1 MATWE
6 DGPEYAPRERPAGF
20 AAPEIAALDVAPPRQ
35 ELSAGAPV
43 QRPVFEQRHQVSPLT
58 EHRPET
64 GPQRDPQQAFEIAS
78 SVMTDSSASAWG
90 AAHSGFTA
98 TSQPD
103 PGWAPPSG
111 APAGTPPAGPSGA
124 LPAAPGVLQGVP
136 HPGEV
141 AGPPTHDPHQ
151 AFHLTG
157 GQRQGLDFPPPE
169 GAPAGQPGPEQLADY
184 PAPGSPQWFGPGQ
197 QPQPQQRRPSVG
209 GVLEGVTFPTAVA
222 LLIGGLC
229 VMVDLFGWLSPLA
242 FLTAFLTSGR
252 IGYRRTWVRYL
263 FLAGTAALVVTLV
276 VGVLSSLD
284 DLLVAYDLLSQLSAV
299 VCWLVLIAL
308 IVLVA
313 KAQSRGEQPQ
323 QPNHNPDPGW
333 G

>member
-1 MATWE
+1 M
-6 DGPEYAPRERPAGF
+6 
-20 AAPEIAALDVAPPRQ
+20 
-35 ELSAGAPV
+35 
-43 QRPVFEQRHQVSPLT
+43 
-58 EHRPET
+58 
-64 GPQRDPQQAFEIAS
+64 
-78 SVMTDSSASAWG
+78 
-90 AAHSGFTA
+90 
-98 TSQPD
+98 
-103 PGWAPPSG
+103 
-111 APAGTPPAGPSGA
+111 
-124 LPAAPGVLQGVP
+124 
-136 HPGEV
+136 
-141 AGPPTHDPHQ
+141 
-151 AFHLTG
+151 
-157 GQRQGLDFPPPE
+157 
-169 GAPAGQPGPEQLADY
+169 
-184 PAPGSPQWFGPGQ
+184 
-197 QPQPQQRRPSVG
+197 
-209 GVLEGVTFPTAVA
+209 LEGVTFPTAVA